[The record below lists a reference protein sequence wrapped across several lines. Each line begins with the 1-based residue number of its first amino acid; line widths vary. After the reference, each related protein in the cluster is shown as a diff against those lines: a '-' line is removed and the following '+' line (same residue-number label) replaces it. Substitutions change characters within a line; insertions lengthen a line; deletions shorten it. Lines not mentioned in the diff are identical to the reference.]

1 MSVSLDAMSGSQY
14 FGGSHMIG
22 KPIAALWAAFL
33 LLCCAL
39 PAAAHH
45 SFAMFDH
52 DHQIKVAGTV
62 KDFRW
67 QNPHV
72 YIELNGADAKGGD
85 AKTWTI
91 ECANPGILN
100 RIGWKFN
107 MIKPDDKIVVI
118 IAPLR
123 TGEPGALLKQV
134 TLADGRKFG
143 NGGPAG
149 PPNID

>member
-1 MSVSLDAMSGSQY
+1 LNR
-14 FGGSHMIG
+14 
-22 KPIAALWAAFL
+22 KPFAAL
-33 LLCCAL
+33 CAL
-39 PAAAHH
+39 LSLLFASNAAVAHH

-52 DHQIKVAGTV
+52 EHQIKVTGTV
-62 KDFRW
+62 KEFRW

-72 YIELNGADAKGGD
+72 YIELGSTDAKGE
-85 AKTWTI
+85 ARIWTI

-107 MIKPDDKIVVI
+107 MIKPEDKITVI

-134 TLADGRKFG
+134 TLADGSKFG
-143 NGGPAG
+143 NGGPDC
-149 PPNID
+149 PPNIE

>member
-1 MSVSLDAMSGSQY
+1 MA
-14 FGGSHMIG
+14 
-22 KPIAALWAAFL
+22 KRIAALLAGLSL
-33 LLCCAL
+33 LVSAGEAL
-39 PAAAHH
+39 AHH

-52 DHQIKVAGTV
+52 DHQV
-62 KDFRW
+62 KMTGSVRDFRW

-72 YIELNGADAKGGD
+72 YIELVAPDAKGEVR
-85 AKTWTI
+85 TWTI

-107 MIKPDDKIVVI
+107 MIKAEDKITVI
-118 IAPLR
+118 VAPLR

-149 PPNID
+149 SPNIE